1 MIAYVFFKE
10 SKIIICKI
18 DNVEYISD
26 KDKEIRGEDNNG
38 DSSYI
43 VFGNS
48 QDYIILESD
57 IINKNIGDV
66 IDLTGLIDARDYFL
80 KGKDYWYQEQ
90 IKKHEEIIQT
100 QKKTIEGLNND
111 MNTALLGIADV
122 YEQLLGGGTT
132 S

>member
-1 MIAYVFFKE
+1 VIAYVYFKG
-10 SKIIICKI
+10 SNIINCKI
-18 DNVEYISD
+18 NNVEYISD
-26 KDKEIRGEDNNG
+26 NDKEIRGNTNSIKYG
-38 DSSYI
+38 D
-43 VFGNS
+43 S

-66 IDLTGLIDARDYFL
+66 IDLNNIEDARDFFL

-90 IKKHEEIIQT
+90 IKKHEEIIQS
-100 QKKTIEGLNND
+100 QKRTIDGLNND

-122 YEQLLGGGTT
+122 YEQILGGGTT